1 MSRSSGFKP
10 LARREF
16 DKDIAWYERRELG
29 LGARF
34 EAEVNLVLERV
45 RTNPEQ
51 FPQVTR
57 IVRKAGVIVFPYSIY
72 ILVSR
77 QKIIVV
83 AVHHGSS
90 DPEKLKRRLR

>member
-1 MSRSSGFKP
+1 MSRTIGFKP
-10 LARREF
+10 LARHEF
-16 DKDIAWYERRELG
+16 DKDISWYERRESG

-57 IVRKAGVIVFPYSIY
+57 VVRKARVIDFPYSIY
-72 ILVSR
+72 FVVAW

-83 AVHHGSS
+83 AVHHGSR